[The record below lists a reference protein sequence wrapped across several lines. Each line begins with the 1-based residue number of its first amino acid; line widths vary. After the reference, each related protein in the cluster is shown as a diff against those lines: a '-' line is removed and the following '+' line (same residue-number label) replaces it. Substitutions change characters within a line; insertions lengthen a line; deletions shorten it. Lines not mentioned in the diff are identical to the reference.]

1 MAADILSLV
10 IHSRSHRSFKLS
22 PLDYYEIFNEISIG
36 SNVSDHF
43 SSRSRCDSNRNPIH
57 ILFLDEEGTV
67 FNGRNWTGMRRT
79 FVRNQERLNGC
90 EIGETIVRKVV
101 IVVDLSKDDKY
112 DFSYVFL

>member
-67 FNGRNWTGMRRT
+67 FNGRNWTGMRCVERY
-79 FVRNQERLNGC
+79 QERLNGC

>member
-43 SSRSRCDSNRNPIH
+43 SSRSIDRGAIRIE
-57 ILFLDEEGTV
+57 ILFIFFFSTRR
-67 FNGRNWTGMRRT
+67 GRFSMD
-79 FVRNQERLNGC
+79 
-90 EIGETIVRKVV
+90 EIGQGCVER
-101 IVVDLSKDDKY
+101 
-112 DFSYVFL
+112 SYVIKRD